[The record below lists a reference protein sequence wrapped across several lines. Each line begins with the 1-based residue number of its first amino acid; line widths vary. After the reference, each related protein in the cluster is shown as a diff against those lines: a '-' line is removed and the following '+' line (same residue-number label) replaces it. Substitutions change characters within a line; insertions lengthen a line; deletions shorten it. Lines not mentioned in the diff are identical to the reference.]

1 MAVLCHHDWPL
12 FLANLWTAG
21 EKHFYVLALIAAV
34 FAHLPP
40 HWCISILYDISC
52 QLHRS
57 LNKHDYGMDWLSCIE
72 FGVSVFHAYR
82 HQWNCQLWYHPCKS
96 DIWGLSDGEGCEW
109 FWSELQKLIPN
120 LCVTGISLF
129 YIQSMK
135 VRIKIL
141 MHYYNSTIID
151 CSSLI
156 SRLNK
161 VTEWRG

>member
-1 MAVLCHHDWPL
+1 MTMG
-12 FLANLWTAG
+12 WTG
-21 EKHFYVLALIAAV
+21 YHVSNSV
-34 FAHLPP
+34 SQCSMHM
-40 HWCISILYDISC
+40 DI
-52 QLHRS
+52 
-57 LNKHDYGMDWLSCIE
+57 N
-72 FGVSVFHAYR
+72 
-82 HQWNCQLWYHPCKS
+82 LWYHPCKS
-96 DIWGLSDGEGCEW
+96 DIWGLSDGKGCER

-141 MHYYNSTIID
+141 MHYYNSTIVD

-161 VTEWRG
+161 VTE